1 MHERHNYLNWGT
13 VEIGSVPQNY
23 ENRLSPNVVTM
34 LYYYLLYPLHH
45 GGRIMTDCQ
54 NDFTYPSHPRQNRSS
69 GDEAEPN
76 PAAAA
81 APPRRRGR
89 PPSSGH
95 RGRGRG
101 RGRGSSSSSGSGFVN
116 TYKLPEEVA
125 KRANLP
131 PPPNSDVVQANAAL
145 KVPRGERKRVDSREW
160 W

>member
-1 MHERHNYLNWGT
+1 
-13 VEIGSVPQNY
+13 
-23 ENRLSPNVVTM
+23 
-34 LYYYLLYPLHH
+34 
-45 GGRIMTDCQ
+45 MTDCQ

-101 RGRGSSSSSGSGFVN
+101 RGRGSSSSSSGSGFVN

-160 W
+160 WWWCVCVCVCVGGGDGGDCLEVWGWGDEAF